1 MRFAPA
7 WMVVGMISAGFS
19 TEGTAVAAELKLP
32 KTKTVEQVDEFHGT
46 KVADP
51 YRWLENDVR
60 EDAEVK
66 AWVEAQNKVTF
77 GYLEKLPQRTMLKDR
92 LTKLWNYERFSSP
105 SKQGK
110 RYVFS
115 KNDGLQNQSV
125 LYIQSALDAPA
136 EVLLDPNSW
145 SKDGTVALSGTSFSE
160 DGTLLAYGVQDAGSD
175 WNTWKVMNVET
186 KAVLDDELKWL
197 KFTSASWLKDG
208 SGFFYSRYPEP
219 EAGAAFQKL
228 NLNQKVY
235 FHKLGTKQA
244 DDKVIFANP
253 DEPTWGFGADVSD
266 DGKYLVITA
275 WKGTD
280 DKYRVYYKSIADLD
294 ADAVHLVG
302 NFDQEY
308 TFLGNDGTV
317 FYFRTDHKAPKR
329 RVVAIDLVHPNPDA
343 WREVIPEQPHVLT
356 GVNLLG
362 NRIFANYLRDAVT
375 AVKVFATSGQFERD
389 VAFDGIGTASGFG
402 GKRTDT
408 ETFYSYQ
415 SFATPPSIYRY
426 DPATG
431 ASSLLRR
438 PAIDVKPEDYTVEQ
452 VFYTSK
458 DGTKVPMFLCYKKGL
473 EKNGALPTLLYGYG
487 GFNISL
493 TPSFSVSRLLW
504 MELGGVFAM
513 PNLRGGGEYGEAWH
527 QGGTKLNKQN
537 VFDDFIGAAEW
548 LIAHK
553 YTKPEKLAIQ
563 GGSNGGLL
571 VGACMTQRPDLF
583 GAALPAVGVMDM
595 LRFHKFTAGRFW
607 VDDYGSADDPKEFA
621 ALIKYSPY
629 HVLKPGTK
637 YPATMVTTAD
647 TDDRV
652 VPGHSFKF
660 AARLQECQA
669 GPAPTLIR
677 IETRAG
683 HGAGKPTAK
692 IIEEVADQYAF
703 LMHVLGMK

>member
-1 MRFAPA
+1 MRWAQWFG
-7 WMVVGMISAGFS
+7 VVSVVFS
-19 TEGTAVAAELKLP
+19 GVASAVAFENSP
-32 KTKTVEQVDEFHGT
+32 RTKTVDQVDEFHGT

-105 SKQGK
+105 SKQGAN
-110 RYVFS
+110 YVFS

-125 LYIQSALDAPA
+125 LYIQPALDAPA

-160 DGTLLAYGVQDAGSD
+160 NGKLLAYGVQDAGSD

-219 EAGAAFQKL
+219 EPGAAFQKL

-253 DEPTWGFGADVSD
+253 EEPTWGFGADVSD

-294 ADAVHLVG
+294 AEAVHLVG

-317 FYFRTDHKAPKR
+317 FYFRTDHQAPKR
-329 RVVAIDLVHPNPDA
+329 RVVAIDLVHPNADA

-362 NRIFANYLRDAVT
+362 DRVFATYLRDAVT
-375 AVKVFATSGQFERD
+375 AVKVFATSGKFERD
-389 VAFDGIGTASGFG
+389 VQFDGIGTASGFG

-438 PAIDVKPEDYTVEQ
+438 PAIDVKPEDYVVEQ

-493 TPSFSVSRLLW
+493 TPSFTVSRLLW

-553 YTKPEKLAIQ
+553 YTQPEKLAIQ

-571 VGACMTQRPDLF
+571 VGACMTQRPELF

-660 AARLQECQA
+660 AARLQECQS